1 MKSLWQIFLL
11 WVFWVLILWLMVP
24 CLDLKPESARQ
35 EKLMN
40 VAPWW
45 CSCPWFKFRKC
56 GCPPGTLNCSLCHH
70 TVRGNWF
77 DACYEKTMG
86 YLTGATESTS
96 PDAVLWGS
104 GRNSAHE
111 LGKVWKKLSKVIP
124 RLSVSHFD
132 LFCGTCALVR
142 NSKILRAA
150 SPGNNVN
157 QHTMI
162 SRLNQVPPE
171 GFKTLKN
178 QTTGHSTSCRS
189 DRAQGSWRQLAL
201 LLLKLFDL
209 AWTSDALNF
218 GRWSSSLVE
227 LKIEKTRFQ
236 IWKTKVQGKPGHH
249 IWDNLS
255 IKNSNCHDSQ

>member
-104 GRNSAHE
+104 GTSHLHSLNQMEVSPTQGCFPSTGRCSLGPSPQSPPSCCFQGRNSAHE

-162 SRLNQVPPE
+162 SR
-171 GFKTLKN
+171 
-178 QTTGHSTSCRS
+178 S

-209 AWTSDALNF
+209 AWTSDALSEEILED
-218 GRWSSSLVE
+218 GPVL
-227 LKIEKTRFQ
+227 
-236 IWKTKVQGKPGHH
+236 
-249 IWDNLS
+249 
-255 IKNSNCHDSQ
+255 

>member
-1 MKSLWQIFLL
+1 
-11 WVFWVLILWLMVP
+11 
-24 CLDLKPESARQ
+24 
-35 EKLMN
+35 MN

-56 GCPPGTLNCSLCHH
+56 GCPPGTLNCFLCHH

-96 PDAVLWGS
+96 PDAVLRRSVSGQHWAIPSHLSQAWPSSHLLAQTPALSPGLGYLPSSQPQPDGGLTHSGLLSFHWEMLPGS
-104 GRNSAHE
+104 QPPAPSCCFQGRNSAYE

-142 NSKILRAA
+142 NSKILWAA
-150 SPGNNVN
+150 SPGNNVY

-162 SRLNQVPPE
+162 SRWILRRGQGARESGPLPESSVSFCSPSQAEPGPP
-171 GFKTLKN
+171 
-178 QTTGHSTSCRS
+178 
-189 DRAQGSWRQLAL
+189 
-201 LLLKLFDL
+201 
-209 AWTSDALNF
+209 
-218 GRWSSSLVE
+218 
-227 LKIEKTRFQ
+227 
-236 IWKTKVQGKPGHH
+236 
-249 IWDNLS
+249 
-255 IKNSNCHDSQ
+255 